1 MNDKKSI
8 VVPIEAHEWLAE
20 QARTLHTS
28 MGEVVLDVIRAV
40 DDYDNSG

>member
-8 VVPIEAHEWLAE
+8 AVPLEAHEWLAE
-20 QARTLHTS
+20 QARTLRTS